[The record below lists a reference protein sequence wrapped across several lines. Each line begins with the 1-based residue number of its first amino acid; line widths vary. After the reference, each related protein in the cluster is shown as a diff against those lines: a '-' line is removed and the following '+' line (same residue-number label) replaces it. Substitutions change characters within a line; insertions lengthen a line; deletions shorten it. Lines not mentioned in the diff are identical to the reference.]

1 MLRPPPSY
9 QLFRHRTA
17 SAPGGGACKRCAVRG
32 CIAPVMGELTHNGNK
47 MTCAEYTAIMGR
59 AAPLTRPHSR
69 APCCLCEV
77 HMRQVMQQLKG
88 STHDS
93 LWSRYKWAVL
103 PVAATALGAWEWW
116 QGRNPIMA
124 AAAQV
129 LDGTG
134 PKTSRGPTAAE
145 ALRQATPVPERMTLE
160 AWREAS
166 PDDKM
171 RAAVPPRTLA
181 LARTPNMAHPLLF
194 DRQEHYK
201 FVPHLDALY
210 LGEVNP
216 TTGLPHGMGTIWFT
230 SDTHR
235 YVQWGQFG
243 GNAGQLLHAKRSWRA
258 SLGEE
263 ERWEVTTH
271 VPPPRGKYDGLRSST
286 PPQGR
291 FVVSPGQLGVP
302 PPRGKYDGLQS
313 PTLPQGQFFVPPDQT
328 NVSPGQ
334 YRSKPD
340 SSSEDIEVTD
350 YGEVDIY
357 PNKDSNAALG
367 YVDERGQFVPY

>member
-1 MLRPPPSY
+1 
-9 QLFRHRTA
+9 
-17 SAPGGGACKRCAVRG
+17 
-32 CIAPVMGELTHNGNK
+32 MGELTHNGNK

-59 AAPLTRPHSR
+59 VAPLTRPHSR

-88 STHDS
+88 STNDS

-116 QGRNPIMA
+116 QGRNAIT

-134 PKTSRGPTAAE
+134 PKTSRGPTAEE

-160 AWREAS
+160 AWRETSA
-166 PDDKM
+166 DDKM
-171 RAAVPPRTLA
+171 RAAVPPRKLA
-181 LARTPNMAHPLLF
+181 LAHTPNMAQPLLF

-271 VPPPRGKYDGLRSST
+271 VPPPRGKYDGM
-286 PPQGR
+286 
-291 FVVSPGQLGVP
+291 
-302 PPRGKYDGLQS
+302 QS
-313 PTLPQGQFFVPPDQT
+313 PTLPQARFVVSQEQNNVPHRRSVVSQRRFGVPQEQHNVLHGQFVKPPGKYSSPPD
-328 NVSPGQ
+328 PE
-334 YRSKPD
+334 Y
-340 SSSEDIEVTD
+340 IEVTD
-350 YGEVDIY
+350 DGHGNIY
-357 PNKDSNAALG
+357 PTKNANATSG
-367 YVDERGQFVPY
+367 FTNERGEFVQF